1 MNSRIGWRMAVVS
14 VLLMAGYG
22 TAAVTSQGTST
33 SLAGGPRSVSEG
45 VPVTQPVPSAE
56 VSAVQAGAAAAGI
69 GNASIA
75 APVAMLPA
83 PREIPRLRG
92 PRPAALPSLLDPI
105 PPAGVDA
112 SGSRQFAAERTSLA
126 VAVAAPAPRAPSLL
140 SSFAGLLDDGTVI
153 PPDTMGAAGPNHLV
167 SFLNS
172 EVGFFSKTGVRQNP
186 VGSLFDFWSPL
197 ITANELPSHVF
208 DPKVIYDQGSNRF
221 IAVTLDGRLPTDNSW
236 VLLAV
241 SRFSDPTLGW
251 NTWALPADNTGA
263 TWADYPGIGV
273 DSNNVYLTSNLFD
286 ASAPPQFRGSKIWR
300 IPKPQL
306 LTLPQETTLTWT
318 EFTHSSFVV
327 QPAQAF
333 GAVTTGYFIT
343 EGNAIVSIGGDPF
356 LHNLLVYAI
365 AGSSQVVSFL
375 GTVEVTPYPAV
386 LTSRFPS
393 LPLAPQ
399 REIDSGD
406 TRILNVVYRNGHLYA
421 THTVSDGTN
430 TKTEVAWYEIAP
442 SPLALVQQGRVSD
455 PTRFYYYPSIAVNA
469 NGDIALGFS
478 GSSPTETEFT
488 SFASGYYTARLNS
501 DPAGTTQP
509 VAMLKAG
516 EAQYFKTGGIGSS
529 GLNRWGD
536 FSATV
541 VDPTDDLTF
550 WTLQEYAQTGNMW
563 GTWWG
568 SFRIADIVGP
578 DNVVAVLDNLT
589 VGLTWND
596 RATTETGYVVERKD
610 GAGGTFV
617 ALTSPELPANSTS
630 YTDNSGLS
638 PGTTYFYRVGAVSAT
653 STGYSG
659 EVQVATPALPSSGG
673 GGGGCLSI
681 SRSGG
686 DPPLAA
692 SLISFGILLLPAAAL
707 GLRRVSLRFARKRAF
722 RHPAC

>member
-45 VPVTQPVPSAE
+45 VLVTQPVPSAE

-92 PRPAALPSLLDPI
+92 PRPVALPSLLDPI

-112 SGSRQFAAERTSLA
+112 SGSRQFAAERTSL
-126 VAVAAPAPRAPSLL
+126 AVAAPAPRAPSLL

-172 EVGFFSKTGVRQNP
+172 EVGFFDKTGPTPPAGTRLNP
-186 VGSLFDFWSPL
+186 NVSLFDFWSPL
-197 ITANELPSHVF
+197 ITANDLPSHVF
-208 DPKVIYDQGSNRF
+208 DPKVIYDQGSGRF
-221 IAVTLDGRLPTDNSW
+221 IAVTLDGRLPTTDNSW

-273 DSNNVYLTSNLFD
+273 DNNNIYIATNLFD
-286 ASAPPQFRGSKIWR
+286 SADNFQNSKIWR

-327 QPAQAF
+327 QPAHTFGSAPAEYFVTEYDFERFLQVLQIAGTPPTLSSL
-333 GAVTTGYFIT
+333 GAV
-343 EGNAIVSIGGDPF
+343 EVS
-356 LHNLLVYAI
+356 A
-365 AGSSQVVSFL
+365 
-375 GTVEVTPYPAV
+375 YPNV
-386 LTSRFPS
+386 LS
-393 LPLAPQ
+393 LPTAPQ
-399 REIDSGD
+399 TQIDTGD

-442 SPLALVQQGRVSD
+442 SPLARVQQGRVSD

-478 GSSPTETEFT
+478 GSGSSPTE
-488 SFASGYYTARLNS
+488 FAGGYYTARLNS

-516 EAQYFKTGGIGSS
+516 EAAYFKTGTS

-550 WTLQEYAQTGNMW
+550 WTLQEYAETPTLQTGDRW

-707 GLRRVSLRFARKRAF
+707 GLRRLSLRFARKRAF

>member
-1 MNSRIGWRMAVVS
+1 MNFRISWRAAVVS
-14 VLLMAGYG
+14 ALLMAGFG

-33 SLAGGPRSVSEG
+33 SVAGDPRSVSEG
-45 VPVTQPVPSAE
+45 VTATRPVPSAE
-56 VSAVQAGAAAAGI
+56 VSAVPSGAAAARI
-69 GNASIA
+69 GNASTPAPA
-75 APVAMLPA
+75 ATLPA

-92 PRPAALPSLLDPI
+92 PRPVALPSLFDPI
-105 PPAGVDA
+105 PPAGFDA
-112 SGSRQFAAERTSLA
+112 SGSRPFAAERTSLA
-126 VAVAAPAPRAPSLL
+126 AAGPAPRAPVLL
-140 SSFAGLLDDGTVI
+140 DDFRGLLDDGTVI
-153 PPDTMGAAGPNHLV
+153 PPDTMGAAGPSHLV

-172 EVGFFSKTGVRQNP
+172 EVGFFEKNGPTPPAGTRLNP
-186 VGSLFDFWSPL
+186 NVSLFDFWSPL
-197 ITANELPSHVF
+197 ITANDLPPHVF
-208 DPKVIYDQGSNRF
+208 DPKVIYDQGSGRF

-251 NTWALPADNTGA
+251 NTWALPADNTGE

-273 DSNNVYLTSNLFD
+273 DNNNVYLTSNLFD
-286 ASAPPQFRGSKIWR
+286 AGDVFRGSKIWR

-306 LTLPQETTLTWT
+306 LTLPQETTLSWT
-318 EFTHSSFVV
+318 EFTHSAFVV
-327 QPAQAF
+327 QPAHTFGSAPAEYFLTEFDFQRFLEVLQIAGTPPTLSSL
-333 GAVTTGYFIT
+333 GAV
-343 EGNAIVSIGGDPF
+343 EVS
-356 LHNLLVYAI
+356 
-365 AGSSQVVSFL
+365 
-375 GTVEVTPYPAV
+375 PYPFIP
-386 LTSRFPS
+386 TS
-393 LPLAPQ
+393 LPTAPQ
-399 REIDSGD
+399 TQIDTGD

-478 GSSPTETEFT
+478 GSGSSPTE
-488 SFASGYYTARLNS
+488 FAGGYYTARLNS

-509 VAMLKAG
+509 VALLKAG

-550 WTLQEYAQTGNMW
+550 WTVQEYAQTGNLW

-589 VGLTWND
+589 VLLTWND
-596 RATTETGYVVERKD
+596 RATIETGYVVERKA

-617 ALTSPELPANSTS
+617 ALTTPDLPADSTS

-638 PGTTYFYRVGAVSAT
+638 LGITYFYRVGAVSAT

-659 EVQVATPALPSSGG
+659 AVQVATPAPPSSGG
-673 GGGGCLSI
+673 GGGGCLAI

-686 DPPLAA
+686 NPPPAA
-692 SLISFGILLLPAAAL
+692 SLVSFGILLLPAAAL
-707 GLRRVSLRFARKRAF
+707 GLRRLSLRFAQKRAF